1 MSGSRLGKPRKCVWQ
16 RPDRPVPEDVGIP
29 TARRYLERVTD
40 FESVAPVLPTRDVP
54 AALARYERLGFD
66 VSVYDG
72 GDFYGYASRGAVSLH
87 LSRVENVN
95 PKTTLVSVYIYVSD
109 ADALHT
115 EWSSSGVEGRFHQPT
130 DTDYGLREGAYV
142 DPDGNL
148 LRYGSPLP

>member
-1 MSGSRLGKPRKCVWQ
+1 M
-16 RPDRPVPEDVGIP
+16 P
-29 TARRYLERVTD
+29 TGRRYLELVTD
-40 FESVAPVLPTRDVP
+40 VESVAPVLPTRDVP

-66 VSVYDG
+66 VSVYGG

-87 LSRVENVN
+87 FSRVENVD
-95 PKTTLVSVYIYVSD
+95 PKTTLVSVYVYVSD
-109 ADALHT
+109 ADALHA
-115 EWSSSGVEGRFHQPT
+115 EWNSSGVEGRFHQPT